1 MKNTTITVILMV
13 TTIIF
18 ANTIH
23 VPGDYTTIQGG
34 IDASVNGDTVFVS
47 SGTYVEN
54 IDFNGKSISLIGE
67 ETETTIIDGDSL
79 DTVVKIINGENASTL
94 LRGFTITNGNTI
106 EQGGGIKVANY
117 SSPTIMNCNIQ
128 YNNNN
133 SESSG
138 AMGAGIHCGTNSTP
152 MIINCSINNNYGK
165 CGGGGI
171 GVDSNASPIFKNCNI
186 FNNITEGSSQYHGA
200 AVFAWGGHPTFVNC
214 TIYEN
219 QSSGNQDGLAIINGS
234 LATISNCTIV
244 KHEKPT
250 IGTWGGGSMAIIL
263 NSIIRDGSGE
273 YIISG
278 GLDVSYSNIDGGY
291 EGNGNVDTDPLFV
304 DANNDDYNLQST
316 SPCINTGSNS
326 AFSND
331 IDGTRNDMGYTGGS
345 GIIIEKNSIPFGYVA
360 SNAPISLSIKLMN
373 YSTNTIIINSSSTN
387 NDQFNVA
394 TSLPVTINQSDNL
407 DISFSY
413 TPIVEGASEGEISF
427 DVSGLYGATSAEFNV
442 SGYGIIY
449 TSGIIRVPEIAP
461 TIHSAILISV
471 SGDTILVSDG
481 EYYETIS
488 MAGKNIVLMSEN
500 GPENTII
507 NGTDGL
513 TTVVLMSGWGAAVDN
528 KISGFTIKNG
538 NYGIYTD
545 FDYGGRLHT
554 VENCIVSDNTRGI
567 HAQGPGQWQILNTLF
582 IRNDFGFSNGYYGH
596 NCTIVNSTFDN
607 TIDIEFT
614 PGYGTTVGL
623 DIYNSILTGQI
634 NGADLNPINLYYC
647 NYVEGNLGTNA
658 NDIEGNIIV
667 NPLFVD
673 IENNNYNLSY
683 TSPCIN
689 SGHVDLDGDGII
701 WETDEDD
708 QDPDATRM
716 DMGAY
721 YLHHTTFSFPQIELL
736 TGDTTLIPLSLD
748 FHPDSSFSS
757 AAITITGYQDQ
768 IEFLGIESEN
778 SLTGDASWMYQSNES
793 DSLGI
798 VWSAG
803 STGIPQ
809 SGVFCYF
816 KFYVPITTSSGIVPL
831 SIVSAYL
838 DEDLNY
844 PTIINSGE
852 ISVYEI
858 AYGDVSQNGVISPY
872 DASLILK
879 YLTETDSLSDQQMLN
894 ANVSLDESISAL
906 DASLILQYG
915 VGIIESLPYDTTM
928 GSLLA
933 VGDIGMEDGAFTMGE
948 IVEVPLYLTNGSN
961 ILSFE
966 TEISFDADVLIF
978 SDIIWS
984 DGLGEFTIES
994 NLTDG
999 NLLFAG
1005 AGSLP
1010 DGQNNVLATLQF
1022 TLNENFSGTETTV
1035 SMNQIRFNENE
1046 IIVNGASA
1054 TLTEVLSVD
1063 DIVTPEVFAL
1073 HQNYPNPFNPTTTLR
1088 YDLPE
1093 DSQVKIMIY
1102 DLMGREVKSLVN
1114 IQQNAGYKA
1123 VVWDATNNLGQPVS
1137 AGMYL
1142 YRISAGDFYSVK
1154 KMVLL
1159 K

>member
-234 LATISNCTIV
+234 IATISNCTIV

-291 EGNGNVDTDPLFV
+291 EGNSNIDVDPLFTDLLNDDFTLLKESPCV
-304 DANNDDYNLQST
+304 DA
-316 SPCINTGSNS
+316 
-326 AFSND
+326 
-331 IDGTRNDMGYTGGS
+331 
-345 GIIIEKNSIPFGYVA
+345 
-360 SNAPISLSIKLMN
+360 
-373 YSTNTIIINSSSTN
+373 
-387 NDQFNVA
+387 
-394 TSLPVTINQSDNL
+394 
-407 DISFSY
+407 
-413 TPIVEGASEGEISF
+413 
-427 DVSGLYGATSAEFNV
+427 
-442 SGYGIIY
+442 
-449 TSGIIRVPEIAP
+449 
-461 TIHSAILISV
+461 
-471 SGDTILVSDG
+471 GD
-481 EYYETIS
+481 
-488 MAGKNIVLMSEN
+488 
-500 GPENTII
+500 P
-507 NGTDGL
+507 
-513 TTVVLMSGWGAAVDN
+513 
-528 KISGFTIKNG
+528 
-538 NYGIYTD
+538 
-545 FDYGGRLHT
+545 
-554 VENCIVSDNTRGI
+554 
-567 HAQGPGQWQILNTLF
+567 
-582 IRNDFGFSNGYYGH
+582 
-596 NCTIVNSTFDN
+596 
-607 TIDIEFT
+607 
-614 PGYGTTVGL
+614 
-623 DIYNSILTGQI
+623 
-634 NGADLNPINLYYC
+634 
-647 NYVEGNLGTNA
+647 
-658 NDIEGNIIV
+658 
-667 NPLFVD
+667 
-673 IENNNYNLSY
+673 
-683 TSPCIN
+683 
-689 SGHVDLDGDGII
+689 DLDDDGIS
-701 WETDEDD
+701 WETDADD
-708 QDPDATRM
+708 QDPDGTRM
-716 DMGAY
+716 DMGAF
-721 YLHHTTFSFPQIELL
+721 YLHHTTFSLPEIVLL

-748 FHPDSSFSS
+748 FHPDSSYSS

-768 IEFLGIESEN
+768 IEFLGIETAN
-778 SLTGDASWMYQSNES
+778 SLTGNAGWTYQSNES

-798 VWSAG
+798 VWTAG
-803 STGIPQ
+803 STEISE